1 MYLRDLTEEESKAM
15 DNDPEFQKQLQES
28 INRGKERQRR
38 MKALEEIKPLDEIP
52 HERLRE
58 ILNAEDFP
66 IESIR
71 QELKKR

>member
-1 MYLRDLTEEESKAM
+1 MYLRDLTEEEKQALH
-15 DNDPEFQKQLQES
+15 NTPGYQEEFERITAL
-28 INRGKERQRR
+28 GKERQRR
-38 MKALEEIKPLDEIP
+38 MKVLEEIKPLDEIP